1 MFAFLICYYSLFNKI
16 YYGFKSDNIIFG
28 DNMDDVE
35 DWKGINGQIVTF
47 KNEVEKAQKIT
58 FIGSPGVCTPFAELL
73 AYSIRDKE
81 SHFIPLLDIGDC
93 HEFES
98 KSYGMALK
106 DEVSNPKGSDV
117 VVLLGGLSMPKYDL
131 STDDLND
138 LIKGILKNNGKI
150 IGVCFMDMF
159 TKANWIDKVDFDCVI
174 DGTLIGVV
182 KK

>member
-1 MFAFLICYYSLFNKI
+1 MKNVK
-16 YYGFKSDNIIFG
+16 
-28 DNMDDVE
+28 
-35 DWKGINGQIVTF
+35 DWKGINGQLLAF
-47 KNEVEKAQKIT
+47 KNEVENAQKIT

-73 AYSIRDKE
+73 AYAVRDKE

-98 KSYGMALK
+98 KSYGMVLK
-106 DEVSNPKGSDV
+106 YEVSNPKDSDV

-131 STDDLND
+131 NTDDLND
-138 LIKGILKNNGKI
+138 LINEIIKNDGKI

-159 TKANWIDKVDFDCVI
+159 TKANWLDKVNFDSII
-174 DGTLIGVV
+174 DGTLTGVV